1 MYLFENKC
9 SSGKIIIGGVEMN
22 VFQIKLKIFV
32 LKDMPI
38 EYSQSII
45 SSFIDSG
52 LTKDK
57 ELLEFH
63 QINKFKGYCFDA
75 PYPLEE
81 DKVYKKDKI
90 YTLTIRTIDKN
101 LAEFFANKLVNEFNE
116 NIKGLTSEIRILPKK
131 HIEKLY
137 SITAAVMKNEEGYW
151 KNKIKLDEFERRL
164 KENLIKK
171 YNSTMNIKMDEDFQ
185 LYTSIEFKNKKP
197 IATKYKDIKLLGDKI
212 SLNIAENETAQK
224 LAYMSLGTGIFEMNA
239 RGYGF
244 VNYRWL

>member
-1 MYLFENKC
+1 
-9 SSGKIIIGGVEMN
+9 MN
-22 VFQIKLKIFV
+22 VFQIKIKIFI
-32 LKDMPI
+32 LKYIPI
-38 EYSQSII
+38 ESSQEII
-45 SSFIDSG
+45 SAFIDSG

-63 QINKFKGYCFDA
+63 ESNKFKGYCFDA
-75 PYPLEE
+75 PYPTEK

-137 SITAAVMKNEEGYW
+137 SITPAVLKNEDGYW

-171 YNSTMNIKMDEDFQ
+171 YNSAMNFKMDEDFQ
-185 LYTSIEFKNKKP
+185 LYTTIEFKNRTP
-197 IATKYKDIKLLGDKI
+197 IATNYKNIKLLGDKI
-212 SLNIAENETAQK
+212 SLNIAENEAAQK
-224 LAYMSLGTGIFEMNA
+224 VAYMSLGTGVFEMNA

>member
-1 MYLFENKC
+1 
-9 SSGKIIIGGVEMN
+9 MN
-22 VFQIKLKIFV
+22 VFQIKLKIYLLQDIHV
-32 LKDMPI
+32 ED
-38 EYSQSII
+38 SQTKL

-52 LTKDK
+52 LVKNQK
-57 ELLEFH
+57 LLKFH
-63 QINKFKGYCFDA
+63 ESNKFKGYCFDA

-81 DKVYKKDKI
+81 DKIYKRNKI
-90 YTLTIRTIDKN
+90 YTVTIRTIEKD
-101 LAEFFANKLVNEFNE
+101 LAEFFTNKLVNEFND

-137 SITAAVMKNEEGYW
+137 SITPAIMKNEDGYW

-171 YNSTMNIKMDEDFQ
+171 YNSRTDIKIDEKFQ
-185 LYTSIEFKNKKP
+185 LYTTIEFKNKKP
-197 IATKYKDIKLLGDKI
+197 ISTNYKNIKILGDKI
-212 SLNIAENETAQK
+212 SLNIAENENAQK
-224 LAYMSLGTGIFEMNA
+224 IAYMSLGTGIFEMNA

>member
-1 MYLFENKC
+1 MR
-9 SSGKIIIGGVEMN
+9 

-32 LKDMPI
+32 LKNIPI
-38 EYSQSII
+38 EDSQYII

-63 QINKFKGYCFDA
+63 ESNKFKGYCFDA
-75 PYPLEE
+75 PYPIEE

-90 YTLTIRTIDKN
+90 YTLTVRTIDKN
-101 LAEFFANKLVNEFNE
+101 LAEFFTNKLVNEFND
-116 NIKGLTSEIRILPKK
+116 NVKGLTSEIRILPKK

-137 SITAAVMKNEEGYW
+137 SITPAVMKNNGGYW
-151 KNKIKLDEFERRL
+151 KNSIKLEEFERRL

-171 YNSTMNIKMDEDFQ
+171 YNSVMNVKINEDFQ
-185 LYTSIEFKNKKP
+185 LYTTIEFKNRTP
-197 IATKYKDIKLLGDKI
+197 ISTNYKNIKLLGDKV
-212 SLNIAENETAQK
+212 SLNIAENEAAQE

>member
-1 MYLFENKC
+1 
-9 SSGKIIIGGVEMN
+9 MN
-22 VFQIKLKIFV
+22 VFQIKLKVFILQDISV
-32 LKDMPI
+32 
-38 EYSQSII
+38 ENSQTII

-52 LTKDK
+52 LIKNQK
-57 ELLEFH
+57 LLEFH
-63 QINKFKGYCFDA
+63 ESNKFKGYCFDA

-81 DKVYKKDKI
+81 DKIYKKDKM
-90 YTLTIRTIDKN
+90 YTLTIRTIEKD
-101 LAEFFANKLVNEFNE
+101 LAEFFTNKLVNEFNN

-137 SITAAVMKNEEGYW
+137 SITPAIMKNEDGYW

-171 YNSTMNIKMDEDFQ
+171 YNSSMNTKIDEDFQ
-185 LYTSIEFKNKKP
+185 LYTTIEFKNKKP
-197 IATKYKDIKLLGDKI
+197 ISTNYKNIKLLGDKI
-212 SLNIAENETAQK
+212 SLNIAENENAQK
-224 LAYMSLGTGIFEMNA
+224 IAYMSLGTGIFEMNA

>member
-1 MYLFENKC
+1 
-9 SSGKIIIGGVEMN
+9 MN

-32 LKDMPI
+32 LKDIPI
-38 EYSQSII
+38 EDSQVII
-45 SSFIDSG
+45 SAFIDSG
-52 LTKDK
+52 LIKDNK
-57 ELLEFH
+57 LVEFH
-63 QINKFKGYCFDA
+63 ESNKFKGYCFDA

-90 YTLTIRTIDKN
+90 YTLTIRTIEKD
-101 LAEFFANKLVNEFNE
+101 LAEFFTNKLVNEFNG
-116 NIKGLTSEIRILPKK
+116 NIKGLTSEVRILPKK

-137 SITAAVMKNEEGYW
+137 SITTAIMKNDDGYW
-151 KNKIKLDEFERRL
+151 KNKMKLDEFERRL

-171 YNSTMNIKMDEDFQ
+171 YNSKMDVKMDEDFQ
-185 LYTSIEFKNKKP
+185 LYTTIEFKNRKP
-197 IATKYKDIKLLGDKI
+197 IAVNYKNIKLLGDKI
-212 SLNIAENETAQK
+212 SLNIAENENAQK

>member
-1 MYLFENKC
+1 MR
-9 SSGKIIIGGVEMN
+9 

-32 LKDMPI
+32 LKDIPI
-38 EYSQSII
+38 DNSQSII

-57 ELLEFH
+57 GLLEFH
-63 QINKFKGYCFDA
+63 ESNKFKGYCFDA

-81 DKVYKKDKI
+81 DKIYKKNNI

-101 LAEFFANKLVNEFNE
+101 LADFFANKLVNEFND
-116 NIKGLTSEIRILPKK
+116 NVKGLTSEIRILPKK

-137 SITAAVMKNEEGYW
+137 SITSVVMKNDDGYW
-151 KNKIKLDEFERRL
+151 KNKIKLNEFERRL

-171 YNSTMNIKMDEDFQ
+171 YNSAMNVKIGEDFQ
-185 LYTSIEFKNKKP
+185 LYTTIEFKNRTP
-197 IATKYKDIKLLGDKI
+197 IATNYKNIKLLGDKI
-212 SLNIAENETAQK
+212 SLNIAENDVAQE
-224 LAYMSLGTGIFEMNA
+224 LAYMSLGTGILEMNA